1 MSVETLKVVL
11 NMLGEIEWSS
21 NTKWQ
26 SDRAKDASVLIREAI
41 EQAEKPV
48 GWWNGRESVYFVHE
62 VPDPFDDNNI
72 PLYTAPPPKQQQ
84 TEWVGLKDKDLREMC
99 KEFPNMLGLDVA
111 IIAMT
116 AEKKLKEKNA
126 SGWQSVENVTEYLD
140 DLRGGADDEKM
151 YTEPELRDAFEA
163 GFLSHKTA
171 LNEGCSEIP
180 VEYWFER
187 HMENKLADDYPES
200 TVAVL
205 NEGHSVI
212 AIDDGCYVVMNRKG
226 DGTWGFSS
234 WIFPEALEVL
244 RQLPKL

>member
-1 MSVETLKVVL
+1 MSIEAMKIVL

-21 NTKWQ
+21 NSKWQ
-26 SDRAKDASVLIREAI
+26 SNRARDAIALIREAI

-48 GWWNGRESVYFVHE
+48 GWWNGREEAYFAHE
-62 VPDPFDDNNI
+62 VPGPFDDNTI
-72 PLYTAPPPKQQQ
+72 PLYTSP
-84 TEWVGLKDKDLREMC
+84 T
-99 KEFPNMLGLDVA
+99 
-111 IIAMT
+111 T
-116 AEKKLKEKNA
+116 TTEKKLKEKNGY
-126 SGWQSVENVTEYLD
+126 GWQSVDNVTKYLD
-140 DLRGGADDEKM
+140 DLRGGSDGDEQM

-187 HMENKLADDYPES
+187 HMENKLADDYFPES

-205 NEGHSVI
+205 NQGHTVI
-212 AIDDGCYVVMNRKG
+212 AVDDGCYVVRNRKE

-244 RQLPKL
+244 KQLPKL